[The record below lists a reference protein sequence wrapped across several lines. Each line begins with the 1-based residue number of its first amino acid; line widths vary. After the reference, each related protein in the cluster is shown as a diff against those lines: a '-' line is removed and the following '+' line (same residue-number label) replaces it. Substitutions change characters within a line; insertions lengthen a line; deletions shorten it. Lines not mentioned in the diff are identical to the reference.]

1 MPFCLPGG
9 WPILAPSLLSLSLLY
24 HLQAV
29 QVIPWLD
36 PFQGSDH
43 PQVCAP
49 IPARKAPH
57 SPVFADLST
66 RAEMFLSTS
75 QPLGLC
81 SCCSLCQEHPFS
93 LLPPFKPIL
102 LARTTS
108 VLVLQVSA

>member
-49 IPARKAPH
+49 FQLAR
-57 SPVFADLST
+57 
-66 RAEMFLSTS
+66 
-75 QPLGLC
+75 PLTVR
-81 SCCSLCQEHPFS
+81 S
-93 LLPPFKPIL
+93 LL
-102 LARTTS
+102 TS
-108 VLVLQVSA
+108 PHGQKCFSAHLNL